1 MAVTTI
7 TRTFDDTPTDKAYFS
22 LTDNMLSSSLG
33 NIQVPQ
39 GSSRISRVDFT
50 FAAFNPKGYA
60 VVCRLLGSNMSE
72 QNFTLMGVDGDGTAD
87 SGIVNTTGS
96 VDTAF
101 PLAGVNN
108 IDLQIA
114 IQYASG
120 GAATASS
127 GSVTLYFE

>member
-1 MAVTTI
+1 MAATTI
-7 TRTFDDTPTDKAYFS
+7 TRTFDSTPTDKAYFS

-39 GSSRISRVDFT
+39 GSTRISRVDYT
-50 FAAFNPKGYA
+50 FACFNPKGYA

-87 SGIVNTTGS
+87 SGIVNTSGS

-114 IQYASG
+114 IQFASG
-120 GAATASS
+120 GSATASS